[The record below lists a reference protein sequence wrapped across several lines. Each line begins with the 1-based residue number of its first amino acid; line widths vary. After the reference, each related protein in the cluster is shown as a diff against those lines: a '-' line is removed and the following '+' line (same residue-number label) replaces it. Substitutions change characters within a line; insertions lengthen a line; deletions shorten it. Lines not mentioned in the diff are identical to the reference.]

1 MSRFELMPAGNAKP
15 DTETAGTP
23 SSVTSSLDW
32 HAILSPVRPFLQAV
46 RERLLDQV
54 NTFEPEIMEHARYA
68 LSSQGKQIRPALVA
82 LSGRAT
88 GELNEDLV
96 RVAVIIEMVHLATLV
111 HDDIMDH
118 AEVRRNRPT
127 LALRCGTNTSVLLGD
142 CLFAHALVL
151 AAQFPTPE
159 VCRAVAKATKI
170 ICSGE
175 ILQSEGK
182 RGLSISKS
190 EYFRILRMKTGELFA
205 LSCELGA
212 RLSGGDQVAQQA
224 LRSYGMAL
232 GTAYQLYDDCLDL
245 YGEEEQAGKS
255 LGTDMACGKLTL
267 PVLILLERGGE
278 KIRQKLEK
286 KLERWV
292 PEDREELRSWLKEW
306 EVGPATF
313 AMIESYC
320 DKAAH
325 ALSVVP
331 DGEGKEALE
340 RVAGYLTSRAR
351 ALVMG

>member
-1 MSRFELMPAGNAKP
+1 LVNCLTSSKQMSRFELMPAGNAKP
-15 DTETAGTP
+15 DTDTAGTP

-68 LSSQGKQIRPALVA
+68 LSSQGKQIRSALVA
-82 LSGRAT
+82 LSGWTT

-96 RVAVIIEMVHLATLV
+96 QVAVIIEMIHLATLV

-212 RLSGGDQVAQQA
+212 RLSGGD
-224 LRSYGMAL
+224 
-232 GTAYQLYDDCLDL
+232 YQLYDDCLDL